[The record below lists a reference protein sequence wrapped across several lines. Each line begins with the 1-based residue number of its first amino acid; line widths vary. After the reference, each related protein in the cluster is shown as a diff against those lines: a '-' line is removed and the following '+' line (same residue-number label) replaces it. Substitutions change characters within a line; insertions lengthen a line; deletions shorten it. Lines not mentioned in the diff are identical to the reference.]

1 MHMKK
6 SVLLLSSA
14 LLIGNGV
21 AAFAQSDAQAD
32 KKEPASIQ
40 ADMNAGVVTQ
50 LDTAG
55 KMLTLKTAAKDGAG
69 ASAEGKVVTIYW
81 DDATK
86 VEGTLKEGEHVQVR
100 SIEKSGKA
108 VATWIRVG
116 KANTTKPQ
124 GM

>member
-6 SVLLLSSA
+6 SVLVFSSA

-21 AAFAQSDAQAD
+21 AAFAQSDAQSG

-40 ADMNAGVVTQ
+40 ADMKAGVVTQ
-50 LDTAG
+50 LDTAA
-55 KMLTLKTAAKDGAG
+55 KMLTLKTAA
-69 ASAEGKVVTIYW
+69 AEGKVVTIYW
-81 DDATK
+81 DEATK

-100 SIEKSGKA
+100 SIEKSGKT

-116 KANTTKPQ
+116 KADTTKPQ